1 LRAIAGRLK
10 ENNDSVGA
18 RSSEI
23 EIGFDMKAI
32 AWASCYVPAPHPFL
46 EALSEVGV
54 ALRRADMEL
63 VVFGPA
69 GDYSRYLGFRH
80 IDLPPLL
87 AEQGRLYENVISG
100 SNLPMASSGIAELLE
115 IDRAWGSPYHGAEAS
130 LYVLRALAFWERAFD
145 ILQPSLVVVLG
156 SMPLSRLLMRLAQ
169 QRQRPAYMFDRGPFA
184 DTFWLSLSGQVALA
198 SVNTYP
204 SLISPNLE
212 DTRLKE
218 RWDQIVSYYA
228 VPTGDNYAAHN
239 RAPTAEEE
247 AVLRSD
253 PSPRILYLGSSDL
266 ACGVSLNETVLGDC
280 IATWVNS
287 SERAAQHVAEALKTI
302 APEASLWIKPHPAH
316 PLRIPVS
323 SGPKTTRYINDLDV
337 YQLSKMADVC
347 VTLASGAQASA
358 ILAGCPVVTLGN
370 AFMMGRDIAYEVRSL
385 SELRPALQN
394 AIRREGWGPRLERGR
409 ALIAVMFER
418 DLFGMKQGVPTVLKL
433 SDMATLFARLA
444 DYCRDGLAPAE
455 TRLRAFDLFR
465 AGAFPDRE
473 KKEIERQLDQ
483 TKQQLNAVLAS
494 TSWKMTAPIRYL
506 MNRMSNK

>member
-1 LRAIAGRLK
+1 
-10 ENNDSVGA
+10 
-18 RSSEI
+18 
-23 EIGFDMKAI
+23 MKAI

-46 EALSEVGV
+46 EALSEIGV
-54 ALRRADMEL
+54 ALRRANMEL
-63 VVFGPA
+63 VVFGPV

-115 IDRAWGSPYHGAEAS
+115 IDRAWGSPYHGAEAN
-130 LYVLRALAFWERAFD
+130 LYALRALAFWERAFD
-145 ILQPSLVVVLG
+145 IMQPSVIVVLG

-169 QRQRPAYMFDRGPFA
+169 QRQRPAYMFDRGPLA
-184 DTFWLSLSGQVALA
+184 DTLWLSLSGQVALTSA
-198 SVNTYP
+198 NTYP
-204 SLISPNLE
+204 SLISPNWE

-218 RWDQIVSYYA
+218 RWDQIVSYYS
-228 VPTGDNYAAHN
+228 VPTGDHYAAHN

-247 AVLRSD
+247 TVLRSD

-266 ACGVSLNETVLGDC
+266 ASGCSLNETTLGDC

-316 PLRIPVS
+316 PLRIPPS
-323 SGPKTTRYINDLDV
+323 SGPKTIRYIADLDV

-358 ILAGCPVVTLGN
+358 ILSGCPVVTLGN
-370 AFMMGRDIAYEVRSL
+370 AFMMGREIAYEVQSL

-394 AIRREGWGPRLERGR
+394 AIRREGWAPRLERGR
-409 ALIAVMFER
+409 ALIAAMFER
-418 DLFGMKQGVPTVLKL
+418 DLFGMTHSVPTVLNL
-433 SDMATLFARLA
+433 SHMATLFARFA
-444 DYCRDGLAPAE
+444 DYCKDGLAPAE
-455 TRLRAFDLFR
+455 IRLREFDLFR
-465 AGAFPDRE
+465 TTSFTDELG
-473 KKEIERQLDQ
+473 RQLDQ
-483 TKQQLNAVLAS
+483 TKQELNAVLAS
-494 TSWKMTAPIRYL
+494 TSWKMTAPIRNL
-506 MNRMSNK
+506 MNRMRNK